1 MDKYIEKYKNEV
13 LLLNDYMADNP
24 EIGGE
29 EVLASRGMVDLLR
42 KYDIQVEYPFNNMD
56 TAFRGIIN
64 PHMERKAAILVE
76 YDALRG
82 IGHGCGHC
90 ASGSISILAA
100 LVLNEIKNKIPA
112 QIHIIGTP
120 DEEMRGGKVPMVN
133 DGVFNGFDFAIMI
146 HMNNINALYSQTL
159 ALDAYEICFH
169 GKPAH
174 AASAP
179 WEGRN
184 ALNAMRLFFD
194 ATDMMRQHVKDD
206 VRIHGY
212 IQNGGDAS
220 NTVPHMSKAEVL
232 VRAKE
237 RDYLD
242 DVSRWVL
249 DCAKAAAL
257 ATRTTYEVKE
267 VGEKYDGLKRNL
279 PGELQLKKIYEDLNI
294 PLVDISHLAGGSSD
308 IGNVSSVCPAFHPYI
323 SIGEDYSVHT
333 KEFAGAMKEEKT
345 HQAILDGGKI
355 ISQFIVDM
363 YYDAELLNEVKN
375 YKDK

>member
-29 EVLASRGMVDLLR
+29 EVLASKAMVDLLK
-42 KYDIQVEYPFNNMD
+42 KYDIQIEYPFNNMD

-100 LVLNEIKNKIPA
+100 LVLNEMKDKIPA

-159 ALDAYEICFH
+159 ALDAYEISFH

-237 RDYLD
+237 RNYLD
-242 DVSRWVL
+242 DVSSWVL

-257 ATRTTYEVKE
+257 ATRTTYGIKE

-279 PGELQLKKIYEDLNI
+279 PGELQLKKIYEDMNL
-294 PLVDISHLAGGSSD
+294 PLIDISHLAGGSSD

-333 KEFAGAMKEEKT
+333 EEFAGVMKEEKT

-355 ISQFIVDM
+355 ISQFVVDM
-363 YYDAELLNEVKN
+363 YNDAELLNEVKN
-375 YKDK
+375 YQDK

>member
-1 MDKYIEKYKNEV
+1 MDKLINKFKDEV
-13 LLLNDYMADNP
+13 LRLNDFMADNP

-29 EVLASRGMVDLLR
+29 EVLSSNAIVELMR
-42 KYDIQVEYPFNNMD
+42 KYDIEVEYPFSGMD

-64 PHMERKAAILVE
+64 PHMSRKAAILVE

-100 LVLNEIKNKIPA
+100 LILNEIKDGIPA

-120 DEEMRGGKVPMVN
+120 DEEMRGGKVPMVKSGIFN
-133 DGVFNGFDFAIMI
+133 DFDFAIMI
-146 HMNNINALYSQTL
+146 HMSNKNALYSQTL
-159 ALDAYEICFH
+159 ALDAYEISFH
-169 GKPAH
+169 GKPSH
-174 AASAP
+174 AASIP

-194 ATDMMRQHVKDD
+194 ATDMMRQHVMDD

-212 IQNGGDAS
+212 IQHGGDAS
-220 NTVPHMSKAEVL
+220 NIVPHMTRAEVL

-237 RDYLD
+237 REYLD
-242 DVSRWVL
+242 DISSWVL
-249 DCAKAAAL
+249 DCVKAAAL

-267 VGEKYDGLKRNL
+267 VGEKYDGLRRNL
-279 PGELQLKKIYEDLNI
+279 PGENHLRKLYEDLNL
-294 PLVDISHLAGGSSD
+294 PLVDLSNIAGGSSD

-323 SIGEDYSVHT
+323 SIGDEFLGHT
-333 KEFAGAMKEEKT
+333 EEFARAMKEERT
-345 HQAILDGGKI
+345 YEAILNGGRI
-355 ISQFIVDM
+355 ITQFVIDM
-363 YYDAELLNEVKN
+363 YNDLELLDRVKKYN
-375 YKDK
+375 SK